1 MSEEAAR
8 VVYNN
13 LPYLVIREADGS
25 LLQAHGPFTP
35 GTEPNLAECNDR
47 NRVESEDLLVEL
59 DQLLPVSPSIPTSRA
74 TLADG

>member
-1 MSEEAAR
+1 MAGEAAR
-8 VVYNN
+8 VVYKN

-25 LLQAHGPFTP
+25 LGKAHGPFTP
-35 GTEPNLAECNDR
+35 GAEPNLADCDDR

-59 DQLLPVSPSIPTSRA
+59 DQLLPVSPSIPPSRG

>member
-1 MSEEAAR
+1 MSGEASR
-8 VVYNN
+8 VVYKS
-13 LPYLVIREADGS
+13 LPYLVIREVDGS
-25 LLQAHGPFTP
+25 LGQAHGPFTP

-59 DQLLPVSPSIPTSRA
+59 DQLLPVSPSIPPSRG

>member
-1 MSEEAAR
+1 MSGEAAR
-8 VVYNN
+8 VVYKN

-25 LLQAHGPFTP
+25 LGQAHGPFTP

-59 DQLLPVSPSIPTSRA
+59 DQLLPVSPSIPPSRG

>member
-1 MSEEAAR
+1 MSGEAVR

-25 LLQAHGPFTP
+25 LVQAHGPFTP

-59 DQLLPVSPSIPTSRA
+59 DQLLPVSPSVPASRA